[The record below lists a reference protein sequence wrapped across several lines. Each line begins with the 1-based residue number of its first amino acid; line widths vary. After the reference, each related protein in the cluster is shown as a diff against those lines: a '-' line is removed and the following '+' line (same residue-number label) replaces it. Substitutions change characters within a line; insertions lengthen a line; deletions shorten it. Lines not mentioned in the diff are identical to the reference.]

1 MRRLKRKRTKK
12 TMQNDVVSLLK
23 ELIAHSTV
31 SHQPVDG
38 IAALLAERAE
48 DAGGA
53 VDLIETS
60 PGKVNV
66 IARFG
71 PTGTDGLVISGHMD
85 VVPTI
90 GQAWSSDP
98 FALSERQGKL
108 FGRGTSDMKGFLAA
122 ISVAIRR
129 MRTDRLTREL
139 VLIWTH
145 DEEVGCQGSHALI
158 GKDLGPLPSQAWI
171 GEPTNFQMCRM
182 HPGHTTVAIHCTG
195 RAAHSSRPSLG
206 VNAIHLAGRVLAQL
220 EGLSET
226 WTKDR
231 RFEDHLDSPFT
242 VMNVGEIKGGA
253 AVNIVPDSCTLRV
266 GIRPLPGDL
275 AKHRVKQIREIL
287 RPVKQHARF
296 LGGDIEVEVEHTAPA
311 LLTAE
316 GSPLE
321 RHLCPHASTPLA
333 TAAPFATDGGNLQDM
348 GIASIVFG
356 PGSIDVAHR
365 ADEYIEGTELLKC
378 VQIAE
383 AVIAHSCGNASNY
396 A

>member
-1 MRRLKRKRTKK
+1 MR
-12 TMQNDVVSLLK
+12 NDVVPLLQ
-23 ELIAHSTV
+23 ELIGHSTV

-48 DAGGA
+48 DAGGS
-53 VDLIETS
+53 VELFKTS

-85 VVPTI
+85 VVPTE
-90 GQAWSSDP
+90 GQAWSSNP
-98 FALSERQGKL
+98 FELSEREGKL

-122 ISVAIRR
+122 ISVAISRIN
-129 MRTDRLTREL
+129 TDNLTREL

-145 DEEVGCQGSHALI
+145 DEEVGCQGSRALI
-158 GKDLGPLPSQAWI
+158 GQDLGPLPTHAWI
-171 GEPTNFQMCRM
+171 GEPTGFQMCRM

-195 RAAHSSRPSLG
+195 KAAHSSRPSLG
-206 VNAIHLAGRVLAQL
+206 INAIHLAGRALAQL
-220 EGLSET
+220 EGLAEAWS
-226 WTKDR
+226 KDR
-231 RFEDHLDSPFT
+231 RFEEHLASPFT
-242 VMNVGEIKGGA
+242 VMNVGEISGGA
-253 AVNIVPDSCTLRV
+253 AVNIVPDRCTVRI

-275 AKHRVKQIREIL
+275 ADHRVQQIHESL
-287 RPVKQHARF
+287 RAVKQHARF
-296 LGGDIEVEVEHTAPA
+296 LGGDIEVAVEHIAPA
-311 LLTAE
+311 LLTPE
-316 GSPLE
+316 GTPLE
-321 RHLCPHASTPLA
+321 RHLCPHASSPLA

-365 ADEYIEGTELLKC
+365 ADEYIEGAELLKC

-383 AVIAHSCGNASNY
+383 AVIAHSCGNGGNGA
-396 A
+396 

>member
-1 MRRLKRKRTKK
+1 MR
-12 TMQNDVVSLLK
+12 NDVVPLLQ
-23 ELIAHSTV
+23 ELIGHSTV

-48 DAGGA
+48 DAGGS
-53 VDLIETS
+53 VELLETS

-85 VVPTI
+85 VVPTE

-98 FALSERQGKL
+98 FELSERDGKL
-108 FGRGTSDMKGFLAA
+108 FGRGTTDMKGFLAA
-122 ISVAIRR
+122 ITVAIRR
-129 MRTDRLTREL
+129 MNTDNLNREL

-145 DEEVGCQGSHALI
+145 DEEVGCQGSQALI
-158 GKDLGPLPSQAWI
+158 GQDLGPLPSQAWI
-171 GEPTNFQMCRM
+171 GEPTGFQMCRM
-182 HPGHTTVAIHCTG
+182 HPGHTTLSIHCTG

-206 VNAIHLAGRVLAQL
+206 VNAIQLAGRVIAQL
-220 EGLSET
+220 EGLAEA
-226 WTKDR
+226 WTQDR
-231 RFEDHLDSPFT
+231 QFEDHLASPFT
-242 VMNVGEIKGGA
+242 VMNMGEIQGGA

-275 AKHRVKQIREIL
+275 AEHRVAQIRESL
-287 RPVKQHARF
+287 RPVKQHAQF
-296 LGGDIEVEVEHTAPA
+296 LGGDIRVEVEHTAPA

-321 RHLCPHASTPLA
+321 HHLCPHASKPLA

-383 AVIAHSCGNASNY
+383 AVIAHSCGNARNE